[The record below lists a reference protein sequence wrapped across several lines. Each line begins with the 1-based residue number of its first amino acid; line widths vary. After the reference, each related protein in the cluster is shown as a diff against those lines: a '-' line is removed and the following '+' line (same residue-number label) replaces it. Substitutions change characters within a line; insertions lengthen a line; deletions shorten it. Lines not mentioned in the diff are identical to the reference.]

1 MIENNIPSPIF
12 SSKGN
17 GKLLLSGEYLVLK
30 GAKALSVP
38 LKLGQSLDIHE
49 VSDNG
54 FTWEASHAEG
64 SWNTVKFNDKL
75 TIINSTNDIFAKQL
89 QKTIRSSLKISSLNI
104 KDLLGKKAI
113 THMDFLPEWGLGSSS
128 TLVYNLSEYFKIN
141 PYELLK
147 TTFKGSGYDI
157 ASAAISTAIFFLLTN
172 DKPRSVG
179 ISFDPSFKK
188 NVYFVYTGKKQSSK
202 SSIKGF
208 HKKIIAPKDID
219 KISSISTY
227 MAICTDLSEF
237 QELMNEH
244 ENIIGRIID
253 KTPIKQEHFSDF
265 DGSIKSLGA
274 WGGDF
279 LMAATK
285 HPEKYVSDYFNGKNL
300 AVMFKYDDLVLN
312 KPSFK

>member
-38 LKLGQSLDIHE
+38 LKLGQSLDIYE

-89 QKTIRSSLKISSLNI
+89 QKIIRSSLKISPLNI

-128 TLVYNLSEYFKIN
+128 TLVHNLSQYFKIN

-157 ASAAISTAIFFLLTN
+157 ANAAISTAIFFLLTN
-172 DKPRSVG
+172 DKPQSVG
-179 ISFDPSFKK
+179 INFDPSFKK
-188 NVYFVYTGKKQSSK
+188 NVYFIYTGKKQSSK

-208 HKKIIAPKDID
+208 HKKIIAPQDID
-219 KISSISTY
+219 KISAISTY
-227 MAICTDLSEF
+227 MAICTDLTEF

-244 ENIIGRIID
+244 ENIIGGIID

-279 LMAATK
+279 LMAATSR
-285 HPEKYVSDYFNGKNL
+285 PEKYVSDYFKGKKL
-300 AVMFKYDDLVLN
+300 AVMFKYDNLVLN
-312 KPSFK
+312 NPSFK